1 MAVYALDGRCEI
13 IPKSAFTSWIAS
25 GWYENPMM
33 KIYDIAGSS
42 CIIPKSEFAYWSAS
56 GWYSE
61 PVMTVYASDGRRQV
75 VKKSEAPLWKASGWD
90 WQTSYAD
97 NIPFENDMQVWAI
110 IDLKEG
116 PYDDWHLNR
125 NYYIDKYFIEMPQ
138 SDRDNIKNYCP
149 YETYASYV
157 YLIIPRYKTANTAM
171 SITFGE
177 GDIIGTVENGTPFT
191 LEMQIPASAY
201 IPVFKI
207 KTYTNWDKEFT
218 VGQNMS
224 GIPGIHLENEAVLD
238 LTEYDTDLY

>member
-1 MAVYALDGRCEI
+1 
-13 IPKSAFTSWIAS
+13 
-25 GWYENPMM
+25 
-33 KIYDIAGSS
+33 
-42 CIIPKSEFAYWSAS
+42 
-56 GWYSE
+56 
-61 PVMTVYASDGRRQV
+61 
-75 VKKSEAPLWKASGWD
+75 
-90 WQTSYAD
+90 
-97 NIPFENDMQVWAI
+97 MQVWAI

-116 PYDDWHLNR
+116 PYDDWRLNR

-171 SITFGE
+171 SITFAEDGLNFRE
-177 GDIIGTVENGTPFT
+177 GDVIGTVENGTPFT